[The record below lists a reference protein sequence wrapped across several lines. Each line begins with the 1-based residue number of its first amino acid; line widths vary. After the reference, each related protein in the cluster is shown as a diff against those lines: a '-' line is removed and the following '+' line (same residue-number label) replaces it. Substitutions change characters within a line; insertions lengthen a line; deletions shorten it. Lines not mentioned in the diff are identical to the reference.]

1 MIRDRMGIK
10 PFYYYETEDG
20 VLFGSEPKAILA
32 NRLAA
37 RVVDLDGLREM
48 FTRAKTPGAAVWAGM
63 REIVPGTVV
72 SVDRSG
78 RRERTYWALRA
89 QQHRDDQDTTVATVR
104 ELLND
109 IVPRQMVA
117 DVPLCVLLSGG
128 IDSSAVTALSA
139 RDRAPDDP
147 VRTFAVD
154 FAGQTENFKADE
166 LRPSPD
172 APYVHMVAEHVGSRH
187 QDIVLDHTAM
197 ADPEIRRKVVAAW
210 DIPVGFGDLDISGY
224 LLFAAIR
231 EHSTVALSGE
241 SADELFGGYTWFDR
255 PEPTFP
261 WIAGASSSPNAEDLD
276 VVRPDLAATL
286 DLRGYRHARYT
297 EAAAEVEYTG
307 TETEHE
313 RWMRLSNYLHL
324 TRHVRMLLDRKDRLS
339 MAVGLEVRVPYC
351 DHRLVEYVY
360 NAPWSLKTFDGRGK
374 SLLRQ
379 AAADLLPRPVV
390 ERPKSPYPSTQDV
403 HYLEDLQ
410 RQAKELL
417 AGDAPVFELVSR
429 QWLEHAVQLD
439 PERVSAAVR
448 NTIERALDMNVWLE
462 LYRPTLRLS

>member
-1 MIRDRMGIK
+1 
-10 PFYYYETEDG
+10 
-20 VLFGSEPKAILA
+20 
-32 NRLAA
+32 
-37 RVVDLDGLREM
+37 M
-48 FTRAKTPGAAVWAGM
+48 FTKAKTPGAAVWAGM

-72 SVDRSG
+72 TVDRSG
-78 RRERTYWALRA
+78 LRERTYWALRA

-104 ELLND
+104 ELLDD

-117 DVPLCVLLSGG
+117 DVPRCVLLSGG

-139 RDRAPDDP
+139 RDRGRDDP

-154 FAGQTENFKADE
+154 FVGQTENFKADE
-166 LRPSPD
+166 IRPSPD
-172 APYVHMVAEHVGSRH
+172 TPYVHMVAEHVGSRH

-197 ADPEIRRKVVAAW
+197 ADPQLRRKVIQAW
-210 DIPVGFGDLDISGY
+210 DIPIGFGDLDLSGY

-286 DLRGYRHARYT
+286 DLPGYRHARYT

-307 TETEHE
+307 TESSEHE

-360 NAPWSLKTFDGRGK
+360 NAPWSLKTFDGREKGI
-374 SLLRQ
+374 LRQ
-379 AAADLLPRPVV
+379 AVGDLLPRAVAQ
-390 ERPKSPYPSTQDV
+390 RPKSPSPSTQDV
-403 HYLEDLQ
+403 HYVADVQ

-417 AGDAPVFELVSR
+417 AGDNPVFELVNNN
-429 QWLEHAVQLD
+429 WLEHAVQLD
-439 PERVSAAVR
+439 PARIPSPVR
-448 NTIERALDMNVWLE
+448 NSIERTLDIQAWLE
-462 LYRPTLRLS
+462 VYRPTLRLS